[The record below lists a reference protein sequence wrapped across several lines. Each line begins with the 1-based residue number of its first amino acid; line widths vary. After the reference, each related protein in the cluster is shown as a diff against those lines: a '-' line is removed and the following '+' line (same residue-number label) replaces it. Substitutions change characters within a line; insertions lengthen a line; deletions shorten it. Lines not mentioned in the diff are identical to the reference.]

1 MKKGLKMMLA
11 TTAISAATLLAGCS
25 CGGDIVNCIT
35 NTMGGA
41 IDAVG
46 CFNDCTFSRIYT
58 SCTTCNVCNGECY
71 DDTCV
76 LSCFNCA
83 EVCYSYKCS
92 NDVTSLSTREMY
104 DEDLSE
110 RGYDLDIDYKID
122 SVDKLSHAGTE
133 YYYRVVFEVTVKFT
147 KTTQDYSFDN
157 VYLETELITSVG
169 TTTTIYA
176 TSDRWIGHAKYDKT
190 YTVKPEFYLRVKRE
204 NSDNVNSLDSY
215 NLRFNVKGKVNK

>member
-1 MKKGLKMMLA
+1 MKKGLKIMLA

-25 CGGDIVNCIT
+25 CGGDLVNCIT

-46 CFNDCTFSRIYT
+46 CFNDCTFAKCYA
-58 SCTTCNVCNGECY
+58 SCSTCNICSGECY

-83 EVCYSYKCS
+83 EVCYSYKCN
-92 NDVTSLSTREMY
+92 NDVQYLSVIDY
-104 DEDLSE
+104 DDEGISKE
-110 RGYDLDIDYKID
+110 GYDLDIDYKID
-122 SVDKLSHAGTE
+122 SVDKLSHDGTE
-133 YYYRVVFEVTVKFT
+133 YYYRVIFEVKVKFT

-157 VYLETELITSVG
+157 VYLVTALDTSVG
-169 TTTTIYA
+169 TRTTVYG

-190 YTVKPEFYLRVKRE
+190 YTVKPEFYLKVNKE
-204 NSDNVNSLDSY
+204 NSGNVNSLSSY
-215 NLRFNVKGKVNK
+215 KLYFTVWGKINK